1 MPTVRI
7 ITDELIRS
15 AAPNPAAVS
24 NAKKICSLGEF
35 SNLRKTADETLIS
48 GECRGSGKNP
58 YNTSADF
65 SGETQVFRCSCPS
78 RQFPCKHSLALMMER
93 LSGKNFETSDIP
105 EDIAQKRKKAQ
116 SAPNAP
122 RLSRHLRSRINRLP
136 KRSSE
141 SSLRGLTSRRAS

>member
-1 MPTVRI
+1 MPTARI

-35 SNLRKTADETLIS
+35 SNLRKTADETLIF

-65 SGETQVFRCSCPS
+65 SGETPVFRCSCPS
-78 RQFPCKHSLALMMER
+78 RQFPCKHILALMMEW

-105 EDIAQKRKKAQ
+105 EDIVQKREKA
-116 SAPNAP
+116 A
-122 RLSRHLRSRINRLP
+122 
-136 KRSSE
+136 KRGGAIFGLLHYIPQE
-141 SSLRGLTSRRAS
+141 HHILLCPMSLVHPYGITKPC